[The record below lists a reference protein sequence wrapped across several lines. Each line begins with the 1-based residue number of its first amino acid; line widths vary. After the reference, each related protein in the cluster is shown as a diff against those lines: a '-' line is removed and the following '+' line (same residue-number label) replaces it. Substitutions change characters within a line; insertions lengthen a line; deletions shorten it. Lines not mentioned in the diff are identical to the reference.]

1 MCLMIPKTIHQ
12 IWIGNNPPTEWINSF
27 KEKYRGYKHI
37 LWDENMLLPFFN
49 RLLFEEQDRGCAK
62 ADILR
67 YEILYRYG
75 GVYFD
80 ADMVCLKKIP
90 DSFLK
95 DDFFTAY
102 ESEKYLPGLVNNAVI
117 GCVAGHPIMREM
129 IQGLKDRDPK
139 LPIWQRFGPGYL
151 TESIKGHDVKI
162 YESRLFH
169 PVHFID
175 RKKGTEDQERLKEAY
190 VDHKFGSTNI

>member
-1 MCLMIPKTIHQ
+1 MIEKVIHQ
-12 IWIGNNPPTEWINSF
+12 VWLGDNPPLEWIKSF
-27 KEKYRGYKHI
+27 KIKGYKHI
-37 LWDENMLLPFFN
+37 LWDDKMLHPFFN

-75 GVYFD
+75 GIYFD
-80 ADMVCLKKIP
+80 TDMVLLKRIP

-102 ESEKYLPGLVNNAVI
+102 ESEEHRPGLVNNAVI

-129 IQGLKDRDPK
+129 IQGLKDRDES
-139 LPIWQRFGPGYL
+139 LPVWKRFGPGYF
-151 TESIKGHDVKI
+151 TEVIDKYRESHDVKI
-162 YESRLFH
+162 YESALFH

-175 RKKGTEDQERLKEAY
+175 RKNGTEDKSRLKRAY